1 MYTGSKAGWCM
12 PEIQAIW
19 KAEEEGLQ
27 DEASLYN
34 IRSSTAAWDTQ

>member
-1 MYTGSKAGWCM
+1 MYSESKAGWCM

-27 DEASLYN
+27 DEASLYY
-34 IRSSTAAWDTQ
+34 IRSSKSTWDTQ